1 MEKNETKEVRIKQI
15 LDWTFPSFGNR
26 HCMPYGSLLVT
37 DGETTKVC
45 KTKGDLDT
53 DTCDYQYITFKRK
66 RYRVIRVGHPAS
78 GMKISLEPVT

>member
-1 MEKNETKEVRIKQI
+1 MEKEVSIKQI

-53 DTCDYQYITFKRK
+53 DTCGYQ
-66 RYRVIRVGHPAS
+66 
-78 GMKISLEPVT
+78 